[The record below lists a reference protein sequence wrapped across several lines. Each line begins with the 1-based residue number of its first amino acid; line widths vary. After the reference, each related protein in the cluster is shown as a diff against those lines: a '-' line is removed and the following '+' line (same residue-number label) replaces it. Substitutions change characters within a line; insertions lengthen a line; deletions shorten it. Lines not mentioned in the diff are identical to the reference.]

1 MIVDVKDLEAWRKQ
15 NPDEKSVLVKHCDA
29 VARWD
34 FGVIN
39 PDDTENNWRLRSLGA
54 YTGDGKFV
62 FYDQDGNRHTR
73 YNEMQSKMML
83 NTHELWK
90 QEN

>member
-1 MIVDVKDLEAWRKQ
+1 MIVDVKDLEAWRKL
-15 NPDEKSVLVKHCDA
+15 NPNEKTVLVKHYDS

-34 FGVIN
+34 FGAKRQDEWF
-39 PDDTENNWRLRSLGA
+39 PRMGQ
-54 YTGDGKFV
+54 YTADGKFV
-62 FYDQDGNRHTR
+62 FYDKDGNRHTC